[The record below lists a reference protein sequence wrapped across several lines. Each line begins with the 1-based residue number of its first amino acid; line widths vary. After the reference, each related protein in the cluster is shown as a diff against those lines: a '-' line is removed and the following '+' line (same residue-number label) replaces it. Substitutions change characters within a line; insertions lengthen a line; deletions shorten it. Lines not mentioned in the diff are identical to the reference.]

1 MLVVETFQSSV
12 LTNVIL
18 KELAQILSE
27 EFLKNDSGKDEFG
40 QYKLLL

>member
-1 MLVVETFQSSV
+1 MIVVEKFQSSA
-12 LTNVIL
+12 LTQVNL